1 MKAVVIN
8 EFGGPDLLHV
18 EERETPS
25 PGPGEVLLR
34 HTAIGV
40 NFADIMMR
48 RGQYLIVPDLPAII
62 GQEGAGIIEAVGSD
76 VIEFSK
82 GQIVAYVG
90 AVGAYA
96 EMRTVPSNKIY
107 PVPDGVSVEV
117 AGSSLL
123 RGMTVQYLLN
133 QTYPVS
139 AGETILVHSAAGGI
153 GSLMTQWGKHLGAK
167 VIGTVSTAE
176 KEEIAKSN
184 GCDLVINYSENDFSD
199 PVMEF
204 TGGEGVRVVY
214 DAVGKD
220 TFEGNMNCLG
230 IRGYFINFG
239 AASGPVPMVDPA
251 KINSKSLYF
260 NKSSLIHYTADR
272 TTAQNMAGEFFAL
285 IQSGAIKPVV
295 GQSYPLSEASRA
307 HQDLESRKTTGS
319 VVLKV

>member
-8 EFGGPDLLHV
+8 EFGGPELLQV

-34 HTAIGV
+34 QTAIGV

-48 RGQYLIVPDLPAII
+48 RGQYLIVPDLPAVI
-62 GQEGAGIIEAVGSD
+62 GQEGAGIIEAVGPD

-82 GQIVAYVG
+82 GQLVAYVG

-96 EMRTVPSNKIY
+96 EVRTVPTDKIY
-107 PVPDGVSVEV
+107 PVPDGVSDEV

-153 GSLMTQWGKHLGAK
+153 GSLMTQWAKHLGAN
-167 VIGTVSTAE
+167 VIGTVSTAA
-176 KEEIAKSN
+176 KEEIAKNN
-184 GCDLVINYSENDFSD
+184 GCDLVINYSDNDFSD
-199 PVMEF
+199 AVMEF

-220 TFEGNMNCLG
+220 TFEGNLNCLG

-239 AASGPVPMVDPA
+239 AASGPVPMVDPV
-251 KINSKSLYF
+251 KINSKSLFF

-272 TTAQNMAGEFFAL
+272 ATAQNMAGEFFAL
-285 IQSGAIKPVV
+285 VQSGAIKPVV
-295 GQSYPLSEASRA
+295 GQSYPLSEAKRA
-307 HQDLESRKTTGS
+307 HQDLESRKTSGS
-319 VVLKV
+319 VVLKA

>member
-8 EFGGPDLLHV
+8 EFGGPELLQV

-34 HTAIGV
+34 QTAIGV

-48 RGQYLIVPDLPAII
+48 RGQYLIVPDLPAVI
-62 GQEGAGIIEAVGSD
+62 GQEGAGIIEAVGPD

-82 GQIVAYVG
+82 GQLVAYVG

-96 EMRTVPSNKIY
+96 EVRTVPTDKIY
-107 PVPDGVSVEV
+107 PVPDGVSDEV

-153 GSLMTQWGKHLGAK
+153 GSLMTQWAKHLGAN
-167 VIGTVSTAE
+167 VIGTVSTAA

-184 GCDLVINYSENDFSD
+184 GCDLVINYSDNDFSD
-199 PVMEF
+199 AVMEF

-220 TFEGNMNCLG
+220 TFEGNLNCLG

-239 AASGPVPMVDPA
+239 AASGPVPMVDPV
-251 KINSKSLYF
+251 KINSKSLFF

-272 TTAQNMAGEFFAL
+272 ATAQNMAGEFFAL
-285 IQSGAIKPVV
+285 VQSGAIKPVV
-295 GQSYPLSEASRA
+295 GQSYPLSEAKRA
-307 HQDLESRKTTGS
+307 HQDLESRKTSGS
-319 VVLKV
+319 VVLKA

>member
-8 EFGGPDLLHV
+8 EFGGPELLQV

-34 HTAIGV
+34 QTAIGV

-48 RGQYLIVPDLPAII
+48 RGQYLIVPDLPAVI
-62 GQEGAGIIEAVGSD
+62 GQEGAGIIEAVGPD

-82 GQIVAYVG
+82 GQLVAYVG

-96 EMRTVPSNKIY
+96 EVRTVPTDKIY
-107 PVPDGVSVEV
+107 PVPDGVSDEV

-139 AGETILVHSAAGGI
+139 AGEAILVHSAAGGI
-153 GSLMTQWGKHLGAK
+153 GSLMTQWAKHLGAK

-176 KEEIAKSN
+176 KEEIAKNN
-184 GCDLVINYSENDFSD
+184 GCDLVINYSDNDFSD
-199 PVMEF
+199 AVMEF

-220 TFEGNMNCLG
+220 TFEGNLNCLG

-239 AASGPVPMVDPA
+239 AASGPVPMVDPV
-251 KINSKSLYF
+251 KINSKSLFF

-272 TTAQNMAGEFFAL
+272 ATAQNMAGEFFAL
-285 IQSGAIKPVV
+285 VQSGAIKPVV
-295 GQSYPLSEASRA
+295 GQSYPLSEAKRA
-307 HQDLESRKTTGS
+307 HQDLESRKTSGS
-319 VVLKV
+319 VVLKA

>member
-40 NFADIMMR
+40 NFADVMMR

-96 EMRTVPSNKIY
+96 EMRTVPTNKIY

-239 AASGPVPMVDPA
+239 AASGPVPMVDPV

-295 GQSYPLSEASRA
+295 GQSYPLSGASRA
-307 HQDLESRKTTGS
+307 HQDLESRKTAGS